1 MRRSRKPFRAVSS
14 DEGSNPSPSA
24 LTTQTRSPC
33 GFAPI
38 GNADPQSTVVRGS
51 PLIRVLTGE
60 RLANGTGPIGTPEE
74 SARAPSAPVFPTI
87 SIAFPCRRSEPP
99 DERSRPCLLAAE
111 ITDGE
116 DENPDEYRQ
125 QRSDQVIA
133 SATTASVQC
142 GFAKPMWPSLLAAS
156 SINSSLMSRRRGR
169 SPPPPCVIG
178 RYLERA

>member
-38 GNADPQSTVVRGS
+38 GNADPPVHRSPWKSTDSSAYR
-51 PLIRVLTGE
+51 RATGE
-60 RLANGTGPIGTPEE
+60 RDRASRHPRGVGPGTF
-74 SARAPSAPVFPTI
+74 SAGLPDDLDRVSEQE
-87 SIAFPCRRSEPP
+87 SEPP
-99 DERSRPCLLAAE
+99 DGRSRPCLLAAE

-116 DENPDEYRQ
+116 DENPDEWRQ

-133 SATTASVQC
+133 SATTASVRC
-142 GFAKPMWPSLLAAS
+142 GFAKPVWPRLLAAS